1 MTPYRI
7 VLADDHVMVRQGLR
21 KIIEAAAD
29 LEVIGEA
36 GDGLAL
42 VRLLKR
48 LHPQLVILDISMPHL
63 RGIEAIH
70 EVKAIHPDVKVLVL
84 TMHGELELLNAAI
97 SAGANGYV
105 LKEEADTRLFA
116 AIGKI
121 RQGELY
127 VSAKLSDKLTN
138 DWARMTHDGAR
149 ACRTAGSP
157 PAEVERLTTR
167 EREVLKLMAEG
178 NSSKEIADLLGIST
192 RTVEHHR
199 AHIMTKLKLR
209 KTADVVR
216 YALQEG
222 YL

>member
-21 KIIEAAAD
+21 RIIEGAAD
-29 LEVIGEA
+29 LKVIGEA
-36 GDGLAL
+36 DDGLAL
-42 VRLLKR
+42 VQLLRR
-48 LHPQLVILDISMPHL
+48 LHPDLVILDISMPRL
-63 RGIEAIH
+63 RGIEVIQEAKVIH
-70 EVKAIHPDVKVLVL
+70 RDLKVLML

-97 SAGANGYV
+97 SAGANGYI
-105 LKEEADTRLFA
+105 LKEEADTRLFT
-116 AIGKI
+116 AIDRI
-121 RQGELY
+121 RRGELY
-127 VSAKLSDKLTN
+127 VSPRLSDALTS
-138 DWARMTHDGAR
+138 DWAMMTHDWAR

-167 EREVLKLMAEG
+167 EREVLKLTAEG
-178 NSSKEIADLLGIST
+178 NSSKEIADLLCIST

-209 KTADVVR
+209 KAADVVR
-216 YALQEG
+216 YAVQQG

>member
-21 KIIEAAAD
+21 KIIEAEAD

-48 LHPQLVILDISMPHL
+48 LHPELVILDISMPHL

-70 EVKAIHPDVKVLVL
+70 EVKAIQPDLKVLIL

-127 VSAKLSDKLTN
+127 VSAKLSDKLTS
-138 DWARMTHDGAR
+138 DWAR

-157 PAEVERLTTR
+157 PAEGERLTTR
-167 EREVLKLMAEG
+167 EREVLKLTGEG
-178 NSSKEIADLLGIST
+178 NSSKEIADLLCIST

-216 YALQEG
+216 YALQKG